1 MMTHHL
7 HDDSPFAPCAAA
19 AAAAVACL
27 QNGYDHGSLDHVD
40 ILPPSCSGVCLAAV
54 INLCFVVLA
63 YLQPQS
69 PARPVVPR
77 GRGGSSS
84 SSSSAA
90 QPQQTLNNP
99 SGFVWGPYGGLQH
112 VPAADADDDEAQP
125 ARRGVVGD
133 GLADVVN
140 AAISGAS
147 GFLGGCWGKMKAAGE
162 AEGCCAWLQ
171 AAAALFWCPF

>member
-1 MMTHHL
+1 MLYMH
-7 HDDSPFAPCAAA
+7 AAH
-19 AAAAVACL
+19 VHMLLLSHSCCCCCFL
-27 QNGYDHGSLDHVD
+27 QNGYDYGSPDYVD
-40 ILPPSCSGVCLAAV
+40 ILPPSCSGLCLAAV

-77 GRGGSSS
+77 GRGSR
-84 SSSSAA
+84 SSSAA

-99 SGFVWGPYGGLQH
+99 NGFVWGLYGGLQH
-112 VPAADADDDEAQP
+112 VLAADADDDDAQP

-147 GFLGGCWGKMKAAGE
+147 GFLGGCWVKLKAAGE
-162 AEGCCAWLQ
+162 QQGGRAEVVKSR
-171 AAAALFWCPF
+171 